1 MADITMCSGERCPLK
16 QICYRHTAKPSEHQ
30 SYFAESPV
38 LEGTCEYFLKSEP
51 TKWQYIDGNTCLIGD
66 FKVKQNGGCIKFTER

>member
-30 SYFAESPV
+30 SYFAQSPV
-38 LEGTCEYFLKSEP
+38 LGGTCEYFLRNEVRAKTDENDEKSTDKL
-51 TKWQYIDGNTCLIGD
+51 TKDD
-66 FKVKQNGGCIKFTER
+66 KERV